1 MATRAKA
8 AKKQVKAPS
17 KTKKATARK
26 SPARILMPSGIE
38 DGGKKKATA
47 KKSPA
52 RILLPSGA
60 TDEGNKK
67 KAAAKK
73 SPARRLKSGK

>member
-1 MATRAKA
+1 MGYTPPTMATRTKA

-17 KTKKATARK
+17 KAKKTA
-26 SPARILMPSGIE
+26 A
-38 DGGKKKATA
+38 KKTTAKKTTAKKTAA

-60 TDEGNKK
+60 TDEGDKK
-67 KAAAKK
+67 GATRK
-73 SPARRLKSGK
+73 SPARRPKTGK

>member
-1 MATRAKA
+1 MATRTKA

-17 KTKKATARK
+17 KAKKAV
-26 SPARILMPSGIE
+26 S
-38 DGGKKKATA
+38 

-60 TDEGNKK
+60 TDDDKK
-67 KAAAKK
+67 KATPRK
-73 SPARRLKSGK
+73 SPARRKSGK